1 MLACVP
7 LIAIAANRK
16 EAIHQG
22 ALGERDLSEDGGRVY
37 RTAPGGS
44 ITRQPHPGLS
54 LPASCVERVFLDRQP
69 VLLRHLLQRDL
80 RPRADVPDH
89 FGRGKR
95 PKTSGH
101 LVPDAAREPK

>member
-44 ITRQPHPGLS
+44 IRGRLT
-54 LPASCVERVFLDRQP
+54 PASLSP
-69 VLLRHLLQRDL
+69 HLALREC
-80 RPRADVPDH
+80 
-89 FGRGKR
+89 
-95 PKTSGH
+95 S
-101 LVPDAAREPK
+101 